1 MTSEKDFEKETESRL
16 SRIETKVD
24 MLSETVHKTNA
35 VNSVA
40 IKALEYAKSAHHRI
54 DEHKVEAKENFE
66 AHKRAVQEELDEYK
80 ASIRWTIGIAVTI
93 ASLLVGLV
101 EHFV

>member
-1 MTSEKDFEKETESRL
+1 MTNEKDFEKEAESRL

-24 MLSETVHKTNA
+24 MLAELVRKATAANA
-35 VNSVA
+35 VA
-40 IKALEYAKSAHHRI
+40 IKALEHAKYAHRRI
-54 DEHKVEAKENFE
+54 DEHKQEIKEDFE
-66 AHKRAVQEELDEYK
+66 AHKKALQEELDEYK

-93 ASLLVGLV
+93 ASIIVGLV